1 MLLYGDKKCVQ
12 TRLIFINK
20 RKKYAFYGKIKYVG
34 RFLQSPFC
42 ELTPILIVPVHKA
55 QYHYMLVQVI
65 CQELFLIFLKL
76 FLSGVFEGDLEPDL
90 VLIL

>member
-55 QYHYMLVQVI
+55 QHHYMLVQVI
-65 CQELFLIFLKL
+65 CQELFLIFFKI
-76 FLSGVFEGDLEPDL
+76 VFEWCF
-90 VLIL
+90 